1 MMKGAERS
9 NLGNRR
15 GHAGTGL
22 LAVTLALVL
31 TALLGGCASNAAKTS
46 PERTIQSGTLDGYE
60 DKTVEEAFDTFF
72 SDPSWKHTEGEN
84 GAVQAVLFT
93 GVCQL
98 DDEEETAVVS
108 FEFDKDDWSQFH
120 VESIEIGTDSIVTQ
134 DDLDAFLDVI
144 YGRKDEAAL
153 TGLVDTDLVN
163 EAAQAATEAATEAET
178 DEGEEAETEM
188 TETAESDTTA
198 QQEDSCILPESNS
211 RYYDYDELLGMSV
224 DELNLAIDEI
234 YARHGRMFKD
244 GVIQA
249 YFDRQ
254 SWYKPKYEPDQFD
267 AISDSLLN
275 DYEKENAATL
285 AQVRDDTQSGVY
297 DETALNS
304 QYTQDEL
311 ESMAFN
317 YYMSQYPSA
326 QILPKFGQ
334 VSETEDAGIYEVE
347 LGFENGVYDIHYLI
361 DATTGEGKNLD
372 NGDSVDFSQYL
383 N

>member
-98 DDEEETAVVS
+98 DDEEETAVVT

-144 YGRKDEAAL
+144 YGKKNEAAL
-153 TGLVDTDLVN
+153 TGLVDTDLVDK
-163 EAAQAATEAATEAET
+163 AATEEAAEAET
-178 DEGEEAETEM
+178 ADRSEETA
-188 TETAESDTTA
+188 TETAQTEATA
-198 QQEDSCILPESNS
+198 DQEDSCILPESGS

-244 GVIQA
+244 GAIQA

-254 SWYKPKYEPDQFD
+254 SWYTPKYEPDQFD

-297 DETALNS
+297 DETAPNS
-304 QYTQDEL
+304 QCTQDEL

>member
-1 MMKGAERS
+1 MSAAGQREP
-9 NLGNRR
+9 
-15 GHAGTGL
+15 AGTGL
-22 LAVTLALVL
+22 LAMALALVL
-31 TALLGGCASNAAKTS
+31 AVLLGGCSSNSAQSS
-46 PERTIQSGTLDGYE
+46 PEQVIQTGTLDGYE
-60 DKTVEEAFDTFF
+60 DQTVQEAFDSFF
-72 SDPSWKHTEGEN
+72 TDPSWKHTEGED
-84 GAVQAVLFT
+84 GKVQSVIFT
-93 GVCQL
+93 GTCLL
-98 DDEEETAVVS
+98 DKNEETAVVT
-108 FEFDKDDWSQFH
+108 FVFDKDDWSQFH

-178 DEGEEAETEM
+178 DEGEEAETE
-188 TETAESDTTA
+188 TPEAAESNTTA
-198 QQEDSCILPESNS
+198 QQEDSYLLPESNS

-224 DELNLAIDEI
+224 DDLNLAIDEI

-244 GVIQA
+244 DAVQA

-254 SWYKPKYEPDQFD
+254 SWYTPKYEPDQLD
-267 AISDSLLN
+267 AVSDSLLN
-275 DYEKENAATL
+275 DYEKENVATL

-297 DETALNS
+297 DETAPNS

-334 VSETEDAGIYEVE
+334 VSKTENAGIYEVE